1 MNTSIPIALITGGS
15 RGLGRDMALKL
26 AAQGTDVILT
36 YRSRREEADAV
47 VAEIEAAGR
56 RAVALQ
62 LDVGDSASFDTFI
75 AQVADALRTH
85 WQRERFDYLVNNAG
99 VGVHAAFADIDEA
112 QFDLLMNVHLKGP
125 FFLTQKLLPL
135 IADGGRILNISS
147 GLARFAL
154 PGYSAY
160 AAMKGAIEVLTRYQ
174 AKELGARG
182 IAVNVLAPGAIET
195 DFGGGAV
202 RDNAQLNGFVAA
214 NTALGRAGLPEDIGP
229 PRPRCWAP
237 AGAGSTASASRP
249 QAACSCKPKPGRSR
263 TGPVPARRSDADR
276 SENAVGRRPSGSGVT
291 AWIRVAMFMSQMKAE
306 RLSDGE
312 CVPLRGQFGHARANC
327 FDIAGVDVEHG
338 ASACIAGDAI
348 KIQHRRSVAGVAGPR
363 IALDDLDQALHTVA
377 FGVPAHAHVRA
388 LALAHAREKAALF
401 ERALDGVVHHVVG
414 NDPLL
419 RAVDAFDR
427 AVAARDFH
435 AVVFAGAF
443 GEDELHAGA
452 TGRSGSQNTRGCR

>member
-1 MNTSIPIALITGGS
+1 MNTSNPIALITGGS

-47 VAEIEAAGR
+47 VAAIEAAGR

-62 LDVGDSASFDTFI
+62 LDVGDSKGFDAFVV
-75 AQVADALRTH
+75 QVAEALRTH

-99 VGVHAAFADIDEA
+99 VGVHAPFAEIDEA

-202 RDNAQLNGFVAA
+202 RDNAQLNSFVAA
-214 NTALGRAGLPEDIGP
+214 NTALGRAGLPDDIG
-229 PRPRCWAP
+229 
-237 AGAGSTASASRP
+237 
-249 QAACSCKPKPGRSR
+249 AA
-263 TGPVPARRSDADR
+263 A
-276 SENAVGRRPSGSGVT
+276 
-291 AWIRVAMFMSQMKAE
+291 
-306 RLSDGE
+306 
-312 CVPLRGQFGHARANC
+312 
-327 FDIAGVDVEHG
+327 
-338 ASACIAGDAI
+338 
-348 KIQHRRSVAGVAGPR
+348 
-363 IALDDLDQALHTVA
+363 
-377 FGVPAHAHVRA
+377 
-388 LALAHAREKAALF
+388 AAL
-401 ERALDGVVHHVVG
+401 LGPG
-414 NDPLL
+414 
-419 RAVDAFDR
+419 
-427 AVAARDFH
+427 
-435 AVVFAGAF
+435 
-443 GEDELHAGA
+443 
-452 TGRSGSQNTRGCR
+452 GRWINGQRIEASGGMFL